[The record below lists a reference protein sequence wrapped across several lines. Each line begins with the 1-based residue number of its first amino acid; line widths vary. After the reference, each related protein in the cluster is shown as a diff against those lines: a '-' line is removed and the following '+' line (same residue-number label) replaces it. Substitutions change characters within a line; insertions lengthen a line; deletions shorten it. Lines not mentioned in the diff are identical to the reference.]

1 MREGGSIDDVISR
14 GRLHP
19 GGSGIGRAAAA
30 FGRAR
35 AAGAP
40 DACAGAGGA
49 AAFLFDR
56 LPTQIARVKA
66 QKD

>member
-1 MREGGSIDDVISR
+1 MRRGDLIDEMSSR

-19 GGSGIGRAAAA
+19 GGTGNGRAAAA
-30 FGRAR
+30 SGRVR

-49 AAFLFDR
+49 AAFLFNPLEWRRFDE
-56 LPTQIARVKA
+56 V
-66 QKD
+66 

>member
-1 MREGGSIDDVISR
+1 MREGDSIDDVISR

-19 GGSGIGRAAAA
+19 GASGIGRAAAA
-30 FGRAR
+30 SGRAR

-49 AAFLFDR
+49 AAFLFNHDK
-56 LPTQIARVKA
+56 TETMK
-66 QKD
+66 